1 MNMRELVTDR
11 HQAIQP
17 LQPSKTGRNMSLK
30 SLFNTTIRKVSI
42 EVSPGSGFST
52 RVLRDIEPSFVSV
65 TWLGNSH
72 LDVSIEHIP
81 AIVLAKEIVENNYPV
96 VLHLAGRNLDKKR
109 MMEILVYIKSVGI
122 KNILAL
128 QGDWMYVLEQDDSK
142 CDFPYASDLVRFI
155 KSNFGE
161 DFCVGVAAYPCNHP
175 HCRNSEDDMKYLKL
189 KVSSGADFLITQAD
203 FEYESLEDF
212 ANKCRRNSINVPI
225 LTGIFVIKSF
235 KSLENVAKCCEFKV
249 SQRVLNYVKEH
260 QEDREL
266 VEKFGVELAAGLIKK
281 CLDNSQ
287 LFAGAHIFSMNDME
301 EVQKVVSL
309 LA

>member
-1 MNMRELVTDR
+1 MRELVTDR
-11 HQAIQP
+11 SQAIRL

-30 SLFNTTIRKVSI
+30 SLFNTTTRRISI
-42 EVSPGSGFST
+42 EVSPNSGFNT
-52 RVLRDIEPSFVSV
+52 EILREIEPSFVSV

-72 LDVSIEHIP
+72 LDVSIEDIP

-109 MMEILVYIKSVGI
+109 TMEILIYIKSVGI

-128 QGDWMYVLEQDDSK
+128 QGDWVHVLEQDDSK
-142 CDFPYASDLVRFI
+142 CDFPYASDLLRYI

-161 DFCVGVAAYPCNHP
+161 DFCVGVAAYPHTHP
-175 HCRNSEDDMKYLKL
+175 HCRTSANDMKYLKL
-189 KVSSGADFLITQAD
+189 KVSSGADFLMTQAN
-203 FEYESLEDF
+203 FEYESLEGF
-212 ANKCRRNSINVPI
+212 ANKCRQNGINVPI
-225 LTGIFVIKSF
+225 LPGIFVIKSF

-249 SQRVLNYVKEH
+249 PQRVLNYVKEH
-260 QEDREL
+260 QEDQKL
-266 VEKFGVELAAGLIKK
+266 VEKFGVELAAELIKK
-281 CLDNSQ
+281 CLEKSE

-301 EVQKVVSL
+301 EVHKVVSM